1 MAQSFKQCRIRGK
14 ISASTTTWPHLTTRC
29 GSVWS
34 WALNQI
40 KPWEFGIVIIWLMII
55 WWILMVIIW
64 LMMANNNLV
73 GGWPTPLKNDGVSES
88 QLAWLFQSEWKSV
101 GMIIPFPTEW
111 KVIVHSCSK
120 PPTSDVQDCTWEHY
134 LSCFRE
140 DFSVTMGK
148 IQWETSSTWW
158 SWERNLP
165 SGYVKIAIEND
176 HL

>member
-88 QLAWLFQSEWKSV
+88 QLGYV
-101 GMIIPFPTEW
+101 GMIIPFPMESHNPAMFQSPPARFGCYIKNIKLKPYW
-111 KVIVHSCSK
+111 KSSLPHEPKAKQSMGFCRNHW
-120 PPTSDVQDCTWEHY
+120 VQVQPKLYIDKYTFCIYT
-134 LSCFRE
+134 
-140 DFSVTMGK
+140 
-148 IQWETSSTWW
+148 
-158 SWERNLP
+158 
-165 SGYVKIAIEND
+165 
-176 HL
+176 